1 MVELE
6 RCVDERRETGLRLS
20 DVDFESL
27 VVDVLDGL
35 PEQILDMLD
44 NVDVVIENWPSRE
57 QLEEAGLHGSET
69 LFGLYEGVP
78 LTARDSGYFLI
89 PPDKITIFKG
99 PIEQSCRTRD
109 EIAEQVRI
117 TVIHEVAH
125 HFGIGEERLDELGW
139 S

>member
-1 MVELE
+1 
-6 RCVDERRETGLRLS
+6 
-20 DVDFESL
+20 
-27 VVDVLDGL
+27 
-35 PEQILDMLD
+35 MLD
-44 NVDVVIENWPSRE
+44 NVDVVIENWPSRD
-57 QLEEAGLHGSET
+57 QREEAGLQRDET

-109 EIAEQVRI
+109 EIAGQVRI
-117 TVIHEVAH
+117 TVVHEVAH
-125 HFGIGEERLDELGW
+125 HFGIGEERLEELGW